1 MTVRAK
7 EGMVREVL
15 IIEQRNPILMVVENV
30 AEMTLDVE
38 TIVADPDIIE
48 MDVDHVAVVHMHGIE
63 ATMAVVKE
71 AAMTAGTE
79 VAMTAGIAIDDEKE
93 VPAHA
98 MSLTNTND
106 AANEMM
112 SDDDT
117 LGTAIETVRMIVP
130 MIEAIVG
137 GRDLGTT
144 TADANK
150 NACIMRLVFPL

>member
-1 MTVRAK
+1 
-7 EGMVREVL
+7 
-15 IIEQRNPILMVVENV
+15 MVVENV

-48 MDVDHVAVVHMHGIE
+48 MDVDHVAVVHMHGI
-63 ATMAVVKE
+63 E